1 MIFLTG
7 FPGFLGT
14 ALLPRLLDRHP
25 DTTAVCLVQP
35 RFHDLARAR
44 VAELAASHPTLD
56 GRIRLVEGDIT
67 VPGLG
72 LGDLDHEMTSRVEEV
87 YHLAAVYDLSVER
100 ELAMRVNVDGTSNML
115 AFAER
120 CPRLRRFQYVS
131 TCYVSGAY
139 DGVFH
144 ERDLA
149 VGQHFHNHYEET
161 KYLAEVEVRSRM
173 DAGLPGS
180 IYRPAIVVGDS
191 RTGETQKYDGPYFAI
206 RLLLRQPRVAVLP
219 VVGDVRRYE
228 FNVVPRDFVVN
239 AIAHLSGSP
248 ASVGQT
254 YNLADPRPLTVDALF
269 REIAR
274 ATGRK
279 VIRARVPLGV
289 ARWSL
294 RLPVGQRLVQVP
306 ADALDYQ
313 VHPTR
318 YDTAAATRDLAGS
331 GVACPPF
338 PSYVDRLVAFTRAN
352 PSLGAAAMV

>member
-14 ALLPRLLDRHP
+14 ALLPRLLARAP
-25 DTTAVCLVQP
+25 GTTAVCLVQP
-35 RFHDLARAR
+35 RFHDLARTR
-44 VAELAASHPTLD
+44 IAELTSAHPALA

-72 LGDLDHEMTSRVEEV
+72 LGDAEHELTPGVEEV
-87 YHLAAVYDLSVER
+87 YHLAAVYDLSVAR
-100 ELAMRVNVDGTSNML
+100 DLAMRVNVDGTSNVL
-115 AFAER
+115 TFAER
-120 CPRLRRFQYVS
+120 CPKLRRFQYVS
-131 TCYVSGAY
+131 TCYVSGAH

-144 ERDLA
+144 EHDLA

-161 KYLAEVEVRSRM
+161 KYLAEVEVRTRI
-173 DAGLPGS
+173 DAGLPGT

-206 RLLLRQPRVAVLP
+206 RLLLRQPRIAVLP

-228 FNVVPRDFVVN
+228 FNVVPRDFVVE

-248 ASVGQT
+248 DAVGRT

-274 ATGRK
+274 ATGRR
-279 VIRARVPLGV
+279 VIRARVPLGI

-294 RLPVGQRLVQVP
+294 TLPGAQRLMQVP

-318 YDTAAATRDLAGS
+318 YDTTAATRDLAGS